1 MSRSIKGRLTRLEEQ
16 SGEAGK
22 GAVSV
27 VVLCSPA
34 SKPASKFSGYAVA
47 WPEGE
52 RIHRGRTPEKVL
64 AGIEKEAIHRNLV
77 VIASPHEGFSGVTTR
92 ESKSEGET
100 A

>member
-27 VVLCSPA
+27 IVLCSPGTQ
-34 SKPASKFSGYAVA
+34 PAAKFSGYVVA

-52 RIHRGRTPEKVL
+52 RIHQGRTPERVL
-64 AGIEKEAIHRNLV
+64 AGIEKEAVERNLV
-77 VIASPHEGFSGVTTR
+77 VIASPREGFSGVTTR
-92 ESKSEGET
+92 VEQINET
-100 A
+100 R